1 MRGIMDHIVL
11 NAEDVDALVRFYTDV
26 VELAPER
33 VDEFRQ
39 GTVLFP
45 SVRINEHTLID
56 ISPKAMWERTSP
68 RAVGRRNLNHF
79 CLTLEKSE
87 WDKLCARLETHR
99 VAIEGPLPRWG
110 ARGNGTSI
118 YFHDPE
124 GNEIEARYY
133 DE

>member
-1 MRGIMDHIVL
+1 MQGIMDHIVL
-11 NAEDVDALVRFYTDV
+11 NAEDVEALIQFYTTV

-33 VDEFRQ
+33 VEEYRQ
-39 GTVLFP
+39 GKVLFP
-45 SVRINEHTLID
+45 SVRINENTLID

-68 RAVGRRNLNHF
+68 RSVGRRNLNHF

-87 WDKLCARLETHR
+87 WEKLRTRLETYR
-99 VAIEGPLPRWG
+99 IGVEGPLPRWG

-133 DE
+133 GE